1 MPRLKLLV
9 ALLLPFGCAAPCL
22 IASMVPSASAVT
34 APPNIILI
42 ISDDHGFNDYGFMGN
57 QEVHTPNLDRIAG
70 QGLLYTRGY
79 VMPVCSPS
87 LASLLTG
94 QYPSG
99 HGITGNDLANPALPP
114 AKAKKIRD
122 PIANRLFSNSLLLP
136 KALTEAGYL
145 TMQTGKLW
153 NMSYREAGFTHGMT
167 TTGDRHGGAGLTI
180 GREGMQPIYD
190 FISTAQTEKKPFFVW
205 YAPFLPHTP
214 HNPPPRLRSRYQ
226 GKGPNEAAEL
236 YHAMVEWLDET
247 CGELDNYLTENN
259 LADNTIILYLAD
271 NGWDGPGKENSRRAK
286 LSPYERG
293 VRSPMFVRWPARVK
307 PLRDNDTLASIVDFA
322 PTILKAARI
331 KAQADLPGLDL
342 LDRPAMTARNSV
354 FVEAYTHDIADL
366 AAPAKSL
373 VSHVVVSGPYKLI
386 VPGKARPDRK
396 TFSASTEIELFDLKS
411 DPLETKNLAAEKPE
425 EVKRL
430 RAMLPNLEKR

>member
-1 MPRLKLLV
+1 
-9 ALLLPFGCAAPCL
+9 
-22 IASMVPSASAVT
+22 
-34 APPNIILI
+34 
-42 ISDDHGFNDYGFMGN
+42 
-57 QEVHTPNLDRIAG
+57 
-70 QGLLYTRGY
+70 
-79 VMPVCSPS
+79 MPVCSPS

-99 HGITGNDLANPALPP
+99 HGITGNDLANASLPP

-136 KALTEAGYL
+136 KALTDAGYL

-153 NMSYREAGFTHGMT
+153 NMTYRDAGFTHGMT
-167 TTGDRHGGAGLTI
+167 STADRHGGAGLTI
-180 GREGMQPIYD
+180 GREGMQPIFD
-190 FISTAQTEKKPFFVW
+190 FITTAQAEKKPFFVW

-214 HNPPPRLRSRYQ
+214 HNPPARLLSRYK

-247 CGELDNYLTENN
+247 CGELDNYLKEKN

-271 NGWDGPGKENSRRAK
+271 NGWDGPGMENSKRAK

-307 PLRDNDTLASIVDFA
+307 PLRDDGTLASIVDFA
-322 PTILKAARI
+322 PTILEAAGVKAP
-331 KAQADLPGLDL
+331 ADLPGLDL

-373 VSHVVVSGPYKLI
+373 VSHVVVSGTYKLV

-396 TFSASTEIELFDLKS
+396 SFSASTEIELFDLKT

-430 RAMLPNLEKR
+430 RAMLPAIGRN